1 MKDAVI
7 VSGARTAMGK
17 GRKGTL
23 RTVRP
28 DDLGAC
34 VIREAV
40 ARAAGLEPA
49 EVEDVLLGCAIPEQE
64 QGMNVARISTL
75 KAGLPV
81 TTSAATINRFCSS
94 GLQTISQAF
103 DQIRCGHSE
112 VVVAGGVESMSRV
125 AMFQRTYANPG
136 FANDWPEV
144 YIGMG
149 LTAENLA
156 RKYGISREEAD
167 EFSVESHRKALA
179 ALEGGRFNEE
189 IVPYRFSL
197 KRPGE
202 SGSVEETE
210 VEFSVDEC
218 PRPGTDLDG
227 LSKLRPVFSAAGTV
241 TAGNASQMSDG
252 AAAVVVMSAAKAE
265 ELGLRPRL
273 VLRSYN
279 VSGVAP
285 EIMGIGP
292 VEAVPRA
299 LEQAGLTL
307 DDMDVIELNE
317 AFAVQALSVIR
328 ELDLPL
334 EKVNVNGGAVALG
347 HPLGCTGARMTLTA
361 LGELERREARYAL
374 VTMCIA
380 AAWAPRAFAS
390 GFEA

>member
-40 ARAAGLEPA
+40 ARAAGLDPA

-81 TTSAATINRFCSS
+81 TTSAATVNRFCSS
-94 GLQTISQAF
+94 GLQAISQAF
-103 DQIRCGHSE
+103 DQIRCGHSD
-112 VVVAGGVESMSRV
+112 VVVAGGAESMSRV

-179 ALEGGRFNEE
+179 ALEEGRFNEE

-202 SGSVEETE
+202 NGSVEETE

-227 LSKLRPVFSAAGTV
+227 LSKLRPVFSVTGTV

-252 AAAVVVMSAAKAE
+252 AAAVVVMSSAKAE

-328 ELDLPL
+328 ELDLPM

-361 LGELERREARYAL
+361 LGELERQEARYAL
-374 VTMCIA
+374 VTMCIGGGMGA
-380 AAWAPRAFAS
+380 A
-390 GFEA
+390 GVFERI

>member
-40 ARAAGLEPA
+40 ARAAGLDPA

-103 DQIRCGHSE
+103 DQIRCGHSD

-179 ALEGGRFNEE
+179 ALEEGRFNEE

-197 KRPGE
+197 KKPGKN
-202 SGSVEETE
+202 GSVEETE

-227 LSKLRPVFSAAGTV
+227 LSKLRPVFSATGTV

-252 AAAVVVMSAAKAE
+252 AAAVVVMSSAKAE

-328 ELDLPL
+328 ELDLPM

-374 VTMCIA
+374 VTMCIGGGMGA
-380 AAWAPRAFAS
+380 A
-390 GFEA
+390 GVFERI